1 MSSEMTYGG
10 HTRAVMALGLPLVGS
25 NVAQF
30 AITLTDAFMLGWYSV
45 EALAAQ
51 VLGGMVFF
59 VLFIV
64 GSGFAH
70 AVMPMVARAAA
81 NDDDVQVR
89 RVTRMGLW
97 ISAGFG
103 VLVLPVM
110 IYSEALLLALG
121 QNPEV
126 AHFAGQYLVI
136 MGASIVPALLV
147 MVLKN
152 YLSALERA
160 QIVLWIT
167 VGAVLVNVLFNY
179 ALIFGNWGAPE
190 MGIRGAAVAS
200 IAVHIVSILLL
211 VIYVQ
216 YITREESLFARL
228 WRPDWEAF
236 GQVFHLGWPIGLTS
250 LAEVGLFA
258 SASVM
263 MGWLG
268 TVALAAHGIALQIIS
283 LLFMVHLGLS
293 SVATVRAGR
302 ALGRNDALGLRRGA
316 KVAIVMSLVV
326 SLLSVVAFVSFPEAL
341 IGVFLNP
348 NETAREDVIA
358 IGIGLLLAGAVFQTV
373 DGAQVMALGL
383 LRGVQDTRVPMII
396 AGLSYW
402 VVGVPVSYVM
412 GFTFGWGGVGIWLG
426 LAVGLGLAGVFM
438 MARFWGWSVHQ
449 IAETRDR

>member
-1 MSSEMTYGG
+1 MTTNMQMSYGG
-10 HTRAVMALGLPLVGS
+10 HIRAVFALGLPLVGS

-59 VLFIV
+59 TLFIV
-64 GSGFAH
+64 GAGFAQ

-97 ISAGFG
+97 ISAAFG

-110 IYSEALLLALG
+110 IYSEALLVLLG
-121 QNPEV
+121 QQPEV
-126 AHFAGQYLVI
+126 ADLAGQYLVI
-136 MGASIVPALLV
+136 VGASIVPALLV

-167 VGAVLVNVLFNY
+167 IGAVLVNVLFNY

-200 IAVHIVSILLL
+200 IAVHIVSVILL

-216 YITREESLFARL
+216 YITRAESLFARL

-236 GQVFHLGWPIGLTS
+236 GLVFRLGWPIGLTS

-258 SASVM
+258 SASIM

-302 ALGRNDALGLRRGA
+302 ALGRGDAIGLRRGA
-316 KVAIVMSLVV
+316 KVAIAMSLIV
-326 SLLSVVAFVSFPEAL
+326 SLASVVVFIAIPEVL

-348 NETAREDVIA
+348 NETARAEVIS
-358 IGIGLLLAGAVFQTV
+358 IGIGLLMAGAVFQLV

-383 LRGVQDTRVPMII
+383 LRGMQDTRVPMII

-402 VVGVPVSYVM
+402 VVGVPASYVM
-412 GFTFGWGGVGIWLG
+412 GFTLGWGGVGIWLG
-426 LAVGLGLAGVFM
+426 LAVGLALAGVFM
-438 MARFWGWSVHQ
+438 MVRFWGWSVNG
-449 IAETRDR
+449 IDTD

>member
-1 MSSEMTYGG
+1 MSYGG
-10 HTRAVMALGLPLVGS
+10 HIRAVFALGLPLVGS

-64 GSGFAH
+64 GAGFAQ

-97 ISAGFG
+97 ISAAFG

-110 IYSEALLLALG
+110 IYSEALLVLLG
-121 QNPEV
+121 QQPEV
-126 AHFAGQYLVI
+126 AHLAGQYLVI
-136 MGASIVPALLV
+136 VGASIVPALLV

-167 VGAVLVNVLFNY
+167 IGAVLVNVLFNY

-200 IAVHIVSILLL
+200 IAVHIVSVILL

-216 YITREESLFARL
+216 YITRAESLFARL

-236 GQVFHLGWPIGLTS
+236 GQVFRLGWPIGLTS

-258 SASVM
+258 SASIM

-302 ALGRNDALGLRRGA
+302 ALGRGDAIGLRRGA
-316 KVAIVMSLVV
+316 KVAIAMSLVV
-326 SLLSVVAFVSFPEAL
+326 SLASVVVFVAIPETL

-348 NETAREDVIA
+348 NETARAEVIA
-358 IGIGLLLAGAVFQTV
+358 IGIGLLLAGAVFQLV

-383 LRGVQDTRVPMII
+383 LRGMQDTRVPMII

-402 VVGVPVSYVM
+402 VVGVPASYVM

-426 LAVGLGLAGVFM
+426 LAVGLALAGVFM
-438 MARFWGWSVHQ
+438 MVRFWGWSVKD
-449 IAETRDR
+449 IDSD